1 MINKLSK
8 IRNPDNSLN
17 LKRKIINS
25 ILILLFGIL
34 LGILAKWLDNLSIN
48 DSIKWQRVI
57 EQIDLRNILSEM
69 NIWIFIAIN
78 LSIFSKTPLRAS
90 LNVFLFFLGMTI
102 SYHLYTI
109 IFSGFNPRQY
119 MLVWYIVTIISPI
132 LAFICWY
139 SKSEHIVSVFI
150 SSIIIAIMI
159 SISFSIGFGYID
171 LYRLIYLIMVIG
183 VVITLHVNI
192 RNTLISIIIGLILSF
207 FIPNINIIIYNLF

>member
-8 IRNPDNSLN
+8 IRNPDNSLD

-48 DSIKWQRVI
+48 DSIKWQRVL

-109 IFSGFNPRQY
+109 IFSGFNPKQY
-119 MLVWYIVTIISPI
+119 MMVWYIVTIISPI

-139 SKSEHIVSVFI
+139 SKSEHIVSVII

-159 SISFSIGFGYID
+159 SISFSIGFWYID

-192 RNTLISIIIGLILSF
+192 RNTLISIVIGLILSF